1 MTRGLAFAKQTVRSE
16 SRDWFSNLADDP
28 QPHDNVWDTLTESDA
43 SSVRQLRLTVRLKD
57 RSLIPDFLRENFYR
71 M

>member
-1 MTRGLAFAKQTVRSE
+1 
-16 SRDWFSNLADDP
+16 
-28 QPHDNVWDTLTESDA
+28 LTESDA